1 MRQKEN
7 VWSAADL
14 TLVDSNFEKNSEEI
28 PEVLRATLCSP
39 FYAFTVISAG
49 IVLTETR
56 LHRSFVVGLLSA
68 SGRHPICEWAKLSCH
83 TVLSSTSMRQTQK
96 STNTWKQLITSY
108 GDVSEKVGLHRELQ

>member
-1 MRQKEN
+1 MLLIPNYRMRQKEN
-7 VWSAADL
+7 ILHPSRNFCPLWSAADL
-14 TLVDSNFEKNSEEI
+14 TLVDSNFEKNSEGI

-83 TVLSSTSMRQTQK
+83 MVLSSLRCDKLRSQRTPGNS
-96 STNTWKQLITSY
+96 
-108 GDVSEKVGLHRELQ
+108 